1 MVSQAEDLSNE
12 LDPYIRNQDGLE
24 GVGVVDNSQCSEQ
37 TRLWP
42 LIKQVQVTLPSSD
55 LVPEG
60 VIFVDIPG
68 TGDANKKRDEMWKE
82 VSGTGGNVVGWG
94 ALEF

>member
-1 MVSQAEDLSNE
+1 M
-12 LDPYIRNQDGLE
+12 
-24 GVGVVDNSQCSEQ
+24 VDNSQCSEQ